1 MCFCVKMETFL
12 GLLANKL
19 LSPRRLR
26 SVGRLIAKFSSFFL
40 ICPAEANMMI
50 VADRTIF
57 LSSTPVIL
65 SFHPDFLASIYSEWR

>member
-1 MCFCVKMETFL
+1 METFL

-26 SVGRLIAKFSSFFL
+26 SVGRLIARFSSFL